1 MLSIS
6 RSALRCRALLFFVI
20 LTLNAQGAAL
30 AIDEASLLDVIK
42 HDKAAVYERQ
52 ILVKYYIGQHRYDE
66 ADAMNNALLRNNPND
81 KSALQLQQKII
92 YERQA
97 YALLKRNNLAE
108 PSQKPSA
115 DLYDVSKEQNREIYA
130 ALSYFKR
137 DIDPQYH
144 ENMIRYYIA
153 NKQFDEA
160 HHALGHGAELPKV
173 TELRLK
179 AELADAQKAYERAAD
194 LYSQAYQTSGQL
206 SDGLALLDLQI
217 RQKDFAAIV
226 LFAQLQ
232 QKYNGDPALNTY
244 ELPVIRLETLQLTL
258 LKARYEQDDTFAAMQ
273 PYVNTLYAIN
283 KREQAIAIAADFQQR
298 HPDDES
304 TLFLARLYYWSGN
317 YARSLEILN
326 AQPEPRSSAATLL
339 TGILYSLTGQ
349 NTKAKTA
356 LEKVVDDSD
365 ETIAF
370 DAKKQLAYLWLWEGN
385 QAKAEAE
392 FEALLSVKKDS
403 DIQNTMTYL
412 AYNDAEKIAYFEKQ
426 LAENPNDKTA
436 KITLA
441 QLYLKK
447 SKTRSKGIALL
458 KENAAAS
465 RESADY
471 LLLAQSAYWVN
482 EDTTA
487 RAAIAT
493 VLAKEPNNT
502 KALALKRKI
511 DVRAADRLYFAGD
524 YSAALT
530 KYAALQKQAPLDKET
545 RLHQALSLEHDRQYR
560 RAQEEFSAIYQ
571 YDKRDYILF
580 HLAFNTM
587 ENEEYIEAKT
597 DFETILTHETKSSE
611 DPAIYK
617 LSKENIAFIDAK
629 LNAPKPVVLANG
641 LVMAPLVEKDLLG
654 DEEVFASSTAEGV
667 GGEKLQAL
675 RAQPRFNKASL
686 LLEYYRNR
694 DQIEFY
700 AVTAAYERKHLYKRW
715 GMGADVGYFSIYSPD
730 AALGTQHGTRIGVTV
745 SDEHLSLHL
754 GLNRYEEFSE
764 LTPVVTYQN
773 RYDELSYVLEYA
785 YQNAMFYTMSPQ
797 ALAAQ
802 ISTNHF
808 AASGYYYGSE
818 RWNVWGSVALNLYS
832 NSNTAFIPQFDYN
845 FYRFIFSDTFSVAT
859 SLNGWYMF
867 NSRPNTDYYSPKSYD
882 STLVGLRPTW
892 IANQYM
898 TLNLIL
904 DAGYSFTDDAPL
916 YNFGFNLS
924 MEEKKGLRYQLG
936 CRESNAARNASSL
949 TTIDYYELE
958 CTGLLEYS
966 WH

>member
-6 RSALRCRALLFFVI
+6 RSALRCSSLLLFVI
-20 LTLNAQGAAL
+20 LTFNAQGAAL
-30 AIDEASLLDVIK
+30 VIDEASLLDVIK
-42 HDKAAVYERQ
+42 HDKEALYERQ
-52 ILVKYYIGQHRYDE
+52 ILVKYYIEQHRYDE
-66 ADAMNNALLRNNPND
+66 ADAMNSAILREHP
-81 KSALQLQQKII
+81 KEQSALQLQQKIV

-108 PSQKPSA
+108 PTQTPSA
-115 DLYDVSKEQNREIYA
+115 DFYDVSKVQNREIYA

-137 DIDPQYH
+137 DIAPQYH

-160 HHALGHGAELPKV
+160 HHALGHGAELPKA

-179 AELADAQKAYERAAD
+179 AELADAQKVYDRAAEF
-194 LYSQAYQTSGQL
+194 YSQAYAASGTFT
-206 SDGLALLDLQI
+206 DALALLDIQI
-217 RQKDFAAIV
+217 RQKDFGAIV
-226 LFAQLQ
+226 LYAQLQ
-232 QKYNGDPALNTY
+232 PEHRNDPALKAY
-244 ELPVIRLETLQLTL
+244 DKPVKKLETLQLTL
-258 LKARYEQDDTFAAMQ
+258 LKTRYEKDDTFAAMQ
-273 PYVNTLYAIN
+273 PYANTLYSIN
-283 KREQAIAIAADFQQR
+283 KRPEAIAVASDFQQR

-304 TLFLARLYYWSGN
+304 TLFLTRLYSWNGN
-317 YARSLEILN
+317 YTRALEVLN
-326 AQPEPRSSAATLL
+326 AQPEPRSSASTLL
-339 TGILYSLTGQ
+339 LGTLYSRTEQ
-349 NTKAKTA
+349 FDKAKKT

-365 ETIAF
+365 EAIAF
-370 DAKKQLAYLWLWEGN
+370 DAKKQLAYLWLWEGS
-385 QAKAEAE
+385 QTKAEFE
-392 FEALLSVKKDS
+392 FEALLSIKEDS
-403 DIQNTMTYL
+403 DIRNTLTYL
-412 AYNDAEKIAYFEKQ
+412 AYSDAEKIAYFEKQ
-426 LAENPNDKTA
+426 LAKDPNDKTA
-436 KITLA
+436 RITLA

-447 SKTRSKGIALL
+447 SKTKSKGIALL
-458 KENAAAS
+458 QENAAAS

-471 LLLAQSAYWVN
+471 LLLAQNAYWVN
-482 EDTTA
+482 EDTA
-487 RAAIAT
+487 ALAAIAT
-493 VLAKEPNNT
+493 ILAKEPKNT
-502 KALALKRKI
+502 KALLLKRKI
-511 DVRAADRLYFAGD
+511 DVRAADTFYFAGD
-524 YSAALT
+524 YSAALS
-530 KYAALQKQAPLDKET
+530 KYAALQKEAPLDKET
-545 RLHQALSLEHDRQYR
+545 RLHQALSLEYDHQYR

-587 ENEEYIEAKT
+587 ENEEYLEAKR

-617 LSKENIAFIDAK
+617 LSKENIAFIDAT

-694 DQIEFY
+694 DQIQFY

-715 GMGADVGYFSIYSPD
+715 GMGANVGYFSIYSPD
-730 AALGTQHGTRIGVTV
+730 AALGTQHGTRIGVTI

-754 GLNRYEEFSE
+754 GVNRYEEFSE
-764 LTPVVTYQN
+764 LTPAVTYQN
-773 RYDELSYVLEYA
+773 RYGELSYVLEYA

-818 RWNVWGSVALNLYS
+818 RWNVWSSIALNLYS
-832 NSNTAFIPQFDYN
+832 NSNTALIPQFDYN

>member
-1 MLSIS
+1 MLSMS
-6 RSALRCRALLFFVI
+6 RSALRCKSLLLFVI

-42 HDKAAVYERQ
+42 HDKEAVDERQ

-66 ADAMNNALLRNNPND
+66 ADAMNSALLRINPKD
-81 KSALQLQQKII
+81 PKALQLQKKIA

-97 YALLKRNNLAE
+97 YDLLKRNNLADA
-108 PSQKPSA
+108 SQQPPVA
-115 DLYDVSKEQNREIYA
+115 FFDVSKESNREIYA

-137 DIDPQYH
+137 DMDPQYH

-160 HHALGHGAELPKV
+160 HHALGHGVTLPKA

-194 LYSQAYQTSGQL
+194 LYSQAYKTSGTL
-206 SDGLALLDLQI
+206 SDGLGLLDLQI

-226 LFAQLQ
+226 LYAQLQ
-232 QKYNGDPALNTY
+232 QQYGSDPALKAY
-244 ELPVIRLETLQLTL
+244 ELPVKRVEKLQLTL
-258 LKARYEQDDTFAAMQ
+258 LKARYEQDDSFDTMQ
-273 PYVNTLYAIN
+273 PYANTLYAIN
-283 KREQAIAIAADFQQR
+283 KRQEAVAIAADFQQR

-304 TLFLARLYYWSGN
+304 TLFLARLYYWGGD
-317 YARSLEILN
+317 YARALEILN

-339 TGILYSLTGQ
+339 TGTLYSLTGQ
-349 NTKAKTA
+349 NSKAKTA

-385 QAKAEAE
+385 QPKAEAE
-392 FEALLSVKKDS
+392 FEALLTVKQDS

-412 AYNDAEKIAYFEKQ
+412 AYSDAQKVAYFEKQ

-447 SKTRSKGIALL
+447 SKTKSKGIALL
-458 KENAAAS
+458 EENAAAS
-465 RESADY
+465 QQSADY
-471 LLLAQSAYWVN
+471 LLLAQNAYWVN
-482 EDTTA
+482 EDVTA
-487 RAAIAT
+487 LAAIKT
-493 VLAKEPNNT
+493 LLAKEPKNQ
-502 KALALKRKI
+502 KALALKREI

-530 KYAALQKQAPLDKET
+530 KYAALQKQAPLEKET
-545 RLHQALSLEHDRQYR
+545 RLHQALSLEHDHQYR
-560 RAQEEFSAIYQ
+560 RAQEEFNAIYQ

-587 ENEEYIEAKT
+587 ENEEYLEART

-629 LNAPKPVVLANG
+629 LNAPKPVVLSNG

-694 DQIEFY
+694 DRIEFY
-700 AVTAAYERKHLYKRW
+700 AVTAAYERKHLFERW
-715 GMGADVGYFSIYSPD
+715 GMGAYAGYFSIYSPD
-730 AALGTQHGTRIGVTV
+730 AALATQYGTRTGVTF
-745 SDEHLSLHL
+745 SDEHLTLRL
-754 GLNRYEEFSE
+754 GVNRYEEFSE
-764 LTPVVTYQN
+764 FAPAVIYQN
-773 RYDELSYVLEYA
+773 RYGELSYVLEYA

-802 ISTNHF
+802 IGTHHF
-808 AASGYYYGSE
+808 EASSYYYGSE
-818 RWNVWGSVALNLYS
+818 RWNLWSSIALNLYS
-832 NSNTAFIPQFDYN
+832 NSNTALIPQFDYN
-845 FYRFIFSDTFSVAT
+845 FYRFIFSDSFSVAT

-867 NSRPNTDYYSPKSYD
+867 NSSPNTDYYSPKSYD
-882 STLVGLRPTW
+882 STLVGLRPSW

-904 DAGYSFTDDAPL
+904 DAGYSFSDASPL